1 MKLLQSIL
9 ATIFLVA
16 LFSLPIALDVF
27 LWRP

>member
-1 MKLLQSIL
+1 MKLLKTIL
-9 ATIFLVA
+9 ATILSVA